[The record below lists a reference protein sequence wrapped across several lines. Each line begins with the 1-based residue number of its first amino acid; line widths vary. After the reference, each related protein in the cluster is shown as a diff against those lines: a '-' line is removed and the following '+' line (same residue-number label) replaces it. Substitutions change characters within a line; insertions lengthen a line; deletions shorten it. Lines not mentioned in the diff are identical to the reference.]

1 MEEIKRV
8 STKKKT
14 NTGTIIL
21 IVLAS
26 LLGLGLIGA
35 AVYFYAME
43 SPEEKKK
50 TQTETTCACYYI
62 DPSVVSECGDQ
73 RRGFLF
79 ETATVSGDQVCRA
92 ACSTSNLS
100 VNLLNSNTRQEL
112 YQICQLQTLTDTRC
126 TEMIV
131 KNKNGKIVTGKVP
144 ADEELTITATFDQ
157 QYSDYKIIVNNQDY
171 TSDET
176 SADGL
181 TITKKISNLDSNT
194 INIAAVATSQN
205 GEQVGSPLC
214 RRLIEVDRETLSD
227 VTDLNV
233 ETRVV
238 DNVDKISRIR
248 IGVGNIS
255 EEDSLTLK
263 FSFKQK
269 DLNELVMNEGFT
281 LDPAK
286 GEITI
291 IEQDLYNSDN
301 FGTET
306 SFAQLDKI
314 EGTVEMTVTVNSD
327 SQIIGSATQS
337 FTLQKG
343 KEISEEEKATET
355 QESNFSVSKTSSKEC
370 VERIA
375 PNNTTVF
382 TVKVTNNSSIPQR
395 IKSIKD
401 KLPLGFTYTKNSSR
415 INTNSANDND
425 LVSTTDVG
433 QSQEI
438 IWQKEGGWNINPG
451 EHLTIEFQSQVGE
464 NALSG
469 QNQNEVIITPEE
481 VPADPTTLRA
491 EYVILVAQDCSD
503 PDAIPEE
510 PKPQEPT
517 TKDPSEKAPEG
528 KDPVTQ
534 TESTT
539 TPETGIFES
548 TVARVIIGLIVLVIG
563 WYIYSKPLGQS
574 MTEKLIGSKLFKE
587 AEVSSWKIFNPKKY
601 FENKV
606 IKDLTKKK
614 K

>member
-1 MEEIKRV
+1 MEEVKRV

-26 LLGLGLIGA
+26 LLGLALIGA
-35 AVYFYAME
+35 AVYFYAIE

-112 YQICQLQTLTDTRC
+112 YQICQLQTLTDARC
-126 TEMIV
+126 TKMIV
-131 KNKNGKIVTGKVP
+131 KDKNGKIVTGKVP
-144 ADEELTITATFDQ
+144 ADDVLTITATFDQ
-157 QYSDYKIIVNNQDY
+157 QYSDYKFIINNQDY

-176 SADGL
+176 STDGL
-181 TITKKISNLDSNT
+181 TITKKISKLDSNT

-227 VTDLNV
+227 VTDLNI
-233 ETRVV
+233 ETRMV
-238 DNVDKISRIR
+238 DNIDKISRIR

-301 FGTET
+301 FRSET

-314 EGTVEMTVTVNSD
+314 EGTVEMTVTVNRD

-337 FTLQKG
+337 FSLQKT
-343 KEISEEEKATET
+343 KETSTEEKATET

-382 TVKVTNNSSIPQR
+382 TVKVTNNSSIAQR

-425 LVSTTDVG
+425 LVSTTEIG

-438 IWQKEGGWNINPG
+438 IWQKEEGWNINPG
-451 EHLTIEFQSQVGE
+451 EHLTVEFQSQVGE

-517 TKDPSEKAPEG
+517 TKDPSEKTPEG

-606 IKDLTKKK
+606 IKNLTKKK

>member
-1 MEEIKRV
+1 MEEVKRV

-21 IVLAS
+21 IILAS
-26 LLGLGLIGA
+26 LLGLALIGA

-43 SPEEKKK
+43 SPEEKKA
-50 TQTETTCACYYI
+50 QTETTCACYYI
-62 DPSVVSECGDQ
+62 DPSIVSECGDQ

-112 YQICQLQTLTDTRC
+112 YQICMLQTLTDSRC
-126 TEMIV
+126 TKMIV
-131 KNKNGKIVTGKVP
+131 KDKNGKIVTGRVP
-144 ADEELTITATFDQ
+144 ADDELTITATFDQ
-157 QYSDYKIIVNNQDY
+157 QYSDYKFIINNQDY
-171 TSDET
+171 TSDEIST
-176 SADGL
+176 DGL
-181 TITKKISNLDSNT
+181 TITKKISKLDSNT

-205 GEQVGSPLC
+205 GEQIGSPLC

-238 DNVDKISRIR
+238 DNINKISRIR
-248 IGVGNIS
+248 IGVGNIT

-263 FSFKQK
+263 FSFKLK

-291 IEQDLYNSDN
+291 IEQDLYNPDN
-301 FGTET
+301 FGSET

-314 EGTVEMTVTVNSD
+314 EGTVEMTVTVSSD
-327 SQIIGSATQS
+327 SQIIGSATETFS
-337 FTLQKG
+337 FQKA
-343 KEISEEEKATET
+343 KDTPAEEKATET

-382 TVKVTNNSSIPQR
+382 AIKVTNNSSIAQR

-425 LVSTTDVG
+425 LVSITDIG

-451 EHLTIEFQSQVGE
+451 EHLTVEFQSLVGE

-510 PKPQEPT
+510 PRPQEPT
-517 TKDPSEKAPEG
+517 TKKPSEKTPAV

-548 TVARVIIGLIVLVIG
+548 TLARVIIGLIVLVIG

-587 AEVSSWKIFNPKKY
+587 AELSSWKIFNPKKY

>member
-1 MEEIKRV
+1 
-8 STKKKT
+8 
-14 NTGTIIL
+14 
-21 IVLAS
+21 
-26 LLGLGLIGA
+26 
-35 AVYFYAME
+35 
-43 SPEEKKK
+43 
-50 TQTETTCACYYI
+50 
-62 DPSVVSECGDQ
+62 
-73 RRGFLF
+73 
-79 ETATVSGDQVCRA
+79 
-92 ACSTSNLS
+92 
-100 VNLLNSNTRQEL
+100 
-112 YQICQLQTLTDTRC
+112 
-126 TEMIV
+126 
-131 KNKNGKIVTGKVP
+131 
-144 ADEELTITATFDQ
+144 
-157 QYSDYKIIVNNQDY
+157 
-171 TSDET
+171 
-176 SADGL
+176 
-181 TITKKISNLDSNT
+181 
-194 INIAAVATSQN
+194 
-205 GEQVGSPLC
+205 
-214 RRLIEVDRETLSD
+214 
-227 VTDLNV
+227 
-233 ETRVV
+233 
-238 DNVDKISRIR
+238 
-248 IGVGNIS
+248 
-255 EEDSLTLK
+255 
-263 FSFKQK
+263 
-269 DLNELVMNEGFT
+269 MNEGFT

-301 FGTET
+301 FGSET

-337 FTLQKG
+337 FSLQKA
-343 KEISEEEKATET
+343 KETSTEEKATET
-355 QESNFSVSKTSSKEC
+355 QESNFSISKTSSKEC

-382 TVKVTNNSSIPQR
+382 TVKVTNNSSIAQR

-425 LVSTTDVG
+425 LVSTTEIG

-438 IWQKEGGWNINPG
+438 IWQKEEGWNINPG
-451 EHLTIEFQSQVGE
+451 EHLTVEFQSQVGE

-606 IKDLTKKK
+606 IKNLTKKK

>member
-26 LLGLGLIGA
+26 LLGLALIGA
-35 AVYFYAME
+35 AVYFYAIE

-112 YQICQLQTLTDTRC
+112 YQICQLQTLTDARC
-126 TEMIV
+126 TKMIV
-131 KNKNGKIVTGKVP
+131 KDKNGKIVTGKVP
-144 ADEELTITATFDQ
+144 ADDVLTITATFDQ
-157 QYSDYKIIVNNQDY
+157 QYSDYKFIINNQDY

-176 SADGL
+176 STDGL
-181 TITKKISNLDSNT
+181 TITKKISKLDSNT

-227 VTDLNV
+227 VTDLNI
-233 ETRVV
+233 ETRMV
-238 DNVDKISRIR
+238 DNIDKISRIR

-301 FGTET
+301 FRSET

-314 EGTVEMTVTVNSD
+314 EGTVEMTVTVNRD

-337 FTLQKG
+337 FSLQKT
-343 KEISEEEKATET
+343 KETSTEEKATET

-382 TVKVTNNSSIPQR
+382 TVKVTNNSSIAQR

-425 LVSTTDVG
+425 LVSTTEIG

-438 IWQKEGGWNINPG
+438 IWQKEEGWNINPG
-451 EHLTIEFQSQVGE
+451 EHLTVEFQSQVGE

-606 IKDLTKKK
+606 IKNLTKKK